1 MQETEAYGTLELPAG
16 AGLSEIKGAFRRLSK
31 RYHPDKNSAENHDWA
46 AHHFRQVKEAYELL
60 VQKEEA
66 NEAETRKSRLRELRS
81 LAVGADGTLHESIL
95 LQVSPTL
102 CLDVGAWGK
111 EPPFYSRLS
120 LKLSALVPR
129 LEVPVFKSDDFE
141 NAGLLK
147 NSRALGRLEV
157 VDPPPSV
164 TVLTR
169 ADTQGLIRISLL
181 GEHRFLEFD
190 WRAP

>member
-1 MQETEAYGTLELPAG
+1 MDEREAYAALELPTS
-16 AGLSEIKGAFRRLSK
+16 AGLADVKTAFRKLSK

-46 AHHFRQVKEAYELL
+46 AHHFRQVKEAYQLL

-66 NEAETRKSRLRELRS
+66 NEAETRKAQLRELRR

-102 CLDVGAWGK
+102 WLDVGAWGK

-120 LKLSALVPR
+120 LKLSALAPR

-147 NSRALGRLEV
+147 SARALGRLEV
-157 VDPPPSV
+157 VDPPASV

-169 ADTQGLIRISLL
+169 VDTQGLVRISLL

-190 WRAP
+190 WRTP